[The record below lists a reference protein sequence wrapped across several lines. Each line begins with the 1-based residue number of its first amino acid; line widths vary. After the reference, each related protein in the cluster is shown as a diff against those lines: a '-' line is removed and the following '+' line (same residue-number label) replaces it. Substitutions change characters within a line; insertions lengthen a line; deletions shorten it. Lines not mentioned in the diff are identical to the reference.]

1 MRYDTMI
8 NNIRNNN
15 NGKIITKDEL
25 FDRYKKIYNNDN
37 LKTFENLISYL
48 KSKQVI
54 TSYSK
59 DKFLILTKRNYEYKT
74 SDELKML
81 EDFLDDKYPDS
92 KHIVWETKMINEFT
106 HHYAMN
112 NFIIVET
119 EKNIIPY
126 YVYAL
131 KDKFNG
137 YVIMTEGLFLK
148 SRDFI
153 TNDENVI
160 IVKALHSKAPLN
172 KDEKLKN
179 KVSIEKII
187 VDFIKDDIFLQ
198 FQGHELEYIVENIID
213 YYDLNFL
220 KLLNYAK
227 VRGVYDDV
235 AELFK
240 MIKNTNYVLEA

>member
-1 MRYDTMI
+1 
-8 NNIRNNN
+8 
-15 NGKIITKDEL
+15 
-25 FDRYKKIYNNDN
+25 
-37 LKTFENLISYL
+37 
-48 KSKQVI
+48 
-54 TSYSK
+54 
-59 DKFLILTKRNYEYKT
+59 
-74 SDELKML
+74 
-81 EDFLDDKYPDS
+81 
-92 KHIVWETKMINEFT
+92 MINEFT